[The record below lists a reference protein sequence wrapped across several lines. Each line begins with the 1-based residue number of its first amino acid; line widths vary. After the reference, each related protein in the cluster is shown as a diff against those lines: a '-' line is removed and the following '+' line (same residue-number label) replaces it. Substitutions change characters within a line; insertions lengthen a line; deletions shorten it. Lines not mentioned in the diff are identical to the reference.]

1 MSVCVH
7 SVHTLFFHV
16 LFSRAICE
24 GHFDLETSKKEK
36 QGSVLLQII
45 HKNLLLVPGPKEMKR
60 NTLIYTV
67 QI

>member
-1 MSVCVH
+1 
-7 SVHTLFFHV
+7 
-16 LFSRAICE
+16 
-24 GHFDLETSKKEK
+24 LETSKKEK